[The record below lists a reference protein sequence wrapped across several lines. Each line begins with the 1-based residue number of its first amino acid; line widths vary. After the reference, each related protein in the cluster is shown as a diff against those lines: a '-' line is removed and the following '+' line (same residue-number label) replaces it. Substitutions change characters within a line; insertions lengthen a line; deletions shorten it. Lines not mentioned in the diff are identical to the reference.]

1 MFRETFVPAAL
12 AFTLLAAP
20 AHAMDKTLKM
30 ATLDMEEG
38 ASTLFVTPEGRSLL
52 IDTGSPH
59 RVQQPWG
66 LDGASTGADRIVA
79 AAKSLGVRKI
89 DYVIVTHYHGGH
101 VGGVIDLLARMPVG
115 TFVDHGPNRE
125 IPDLTLTP
133 ETPANHQARS
143 TAENY
148 RHYLEAIKGHR
159 HMVVKPGD
167 VLHIGSLIDTIV
179 AAGGKVLAKPLPG
192 AGKPGALCETP
203 PLAADGG
210 IENAESVSSIL
221 SFGKVRIAALG
232 DLSWNREHDL
242 VCPIDKVSH
251 VNVLLVT
258 QHGTELS
265 TNPASIAALRP
276 DIAVMANSGVY
287 GAVPAVVNTISA
299 SRGLQGFW
307 KMHASK
313 AHGELDGDPNF
324 IANLQSAPDPGD
336 SIRLNIARDGRISAR
351 NTRNGFSKSYR
362 VK

>member
-1 MFRETFVPAAL
+1 MNRSA
-12 AFTLLAAP
+12 LLAAGMACVLIAGS
-20 AHAMDKTLKM
+20 AHAAGKTLKM

-59 RVQQPWG
+59 RSQQPWG

-79 AAKSLGVRKI
+79 TAKSLGVRKI

-125 IPDLTLTP
+125 IPDLNMTP

-143 TAENY
+143 TADNY
-148 RHYLEAIKGHR
+148 ERYLAAIKGHR
-159 HMVVKPGD
+159 HVVVKPGD

-179 AAGGKVLAKPLPG
+179 AADGKVLAKPLPG
-192 AGKPGALCETP
+192 AGKPGALCDTP

-242 VCPIDKVSH
+242 VCPIDKVGH
-251 VNVLLVT
+251 VHVLLVT

-276 DIAVMANSGVY
+276 DIVVMANSGVY
-287 GAVPAVVNTISA
+287 GAVPAVVNTINA
-299 SRGLQGFW
+299 SGGLQGFW

-313 AHGELDGDPNF
+313 TYGALDGDPKF

-336 SIRLNIARDGRISAR
+336 TIRLDIARDGRITAR
-351 NTRNGFSKSYR
+351 NTRNGFSKTYR